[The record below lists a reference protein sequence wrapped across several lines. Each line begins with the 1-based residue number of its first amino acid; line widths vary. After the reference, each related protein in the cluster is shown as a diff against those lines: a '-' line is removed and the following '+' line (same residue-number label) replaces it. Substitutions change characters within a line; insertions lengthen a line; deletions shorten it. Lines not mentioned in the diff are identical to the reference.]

1 MRVSRKLE
9 CLSSTQSARREL
21 RLRLSH
27 QGPFHTDERG
37 TSAIEFAFFASILAF
52 AILNVADI
60 SIYLYKRMQVENATQ
75 MGAQAAWNAC
85 TSANPGMNLLPAT
98 TMCSGLTTAITNAIH
113 STSLSTA
120 VSLQAGSPAEGY
132 YCVNGSGQLQ
142 YVSAVS
148 SKPADCT
155 VAGVPSNKPGDY
167 IKITTSYNYAPI
179 FNGVS
184 VARTFPTPIVRTS
197 MMRLNSQ

>member
-1 MRVSRKLE
+1 MPISRKLQ
-9 CLSSTQSARREL
+9 CVRSSQLFRRKP
-21 RLRLSH
+21 RLRTSH
-27 QGPFHTDERG
+27 QRPFHSDEKG

-52 AILNVADI
+52 AILNVADV

-85 TSANPGMNLLPAT
+85 DPTKNQLPAT
-98 TMCSGLTTAITNAIH
+98 TNCPNLTTAITNAVH

-120 VSLQAGSPAEGY
+120 VSLQATSEGY
-132 YCVNGSGQLQ
+132 YCVNSSGQLQ

-148 SKPADCT
+148 SKPTDCT

-167 IKITTSYNYAPI
+167 IKITTSYGYAPI
-179 FNGVS
+179 FRGVS

-197 MMRLNSQ
+197 MMRLNPQ